1 MKTARPKFSEL
12 KMQAVFSWKNK
23 GLSRFYD
30 QKFPQSYATSR
41 DGITRPDKCRSQSH
55 CPYWQMLVKSWTG
68 KYFQTL
74 ALTSWFTL
82 QTVLSKWQTNSL
94 VIVSLSNNPSYPLK
108 ETPSPS
114 GKSGENQYTIEVIK
128 DASSPAIFSKLRAFV
143 IFNLLSKL
151 LKFHS
156 ENRCQV

>member
-12 KMQAVFSWKNK
+12 KMQAVFSWKTRDYLAFMTRNSRK
-23 GLSRFYD
+23 VMLPRVLINAAANHIARTDRCLSNRELA
-30 QKFPQSYATSR
+30 S
-41 DGITRPDKCRSQSH
+41 I
-55 CPYWQMLVKSWTG
+55 
-68 KYFQTL
+68 FQTF